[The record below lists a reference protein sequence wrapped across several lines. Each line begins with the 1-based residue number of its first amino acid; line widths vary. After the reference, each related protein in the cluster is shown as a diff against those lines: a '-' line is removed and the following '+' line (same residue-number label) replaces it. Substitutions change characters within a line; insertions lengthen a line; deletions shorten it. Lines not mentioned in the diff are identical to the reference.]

1 MVHAFGAHRTPLIS
15 THLLPC
21 LCGFYYFSHPLE
33 EQEMSRFL
41 WKVGWKIS
49 KIQNSPFPDNE
60 DICLEDV
67 DPGPCQYYQVQWF
80 WDQQVEE
87 CKEFH
92 YGGCMGTKNRFSSK
106 QQCVKQCKYKMF
118 NPVAVPGR
126 EIGCSDKEVIG
137 VIKVRTEQQ
146 KWK

>member
-1 MVHAFGAHRTPLIS
+1 MTKMFLQFHTLFVFFFVFLNQVHSKDEPL
-15 THLLPC
+15 
-21 LCGFYYFSHPLE
+21 FV
-33 EQEMSRFL
+33 
-41 WKVGWKIS
+41 K
-49 KIQNSPFPDNE
+49 NNE

-80 WDQQVEE
+80 WDQMAEE

-118 NPVAVPGR
+118 NPVAVPG
-126 EIGCSDKEVIG
+126 IKCGCLSSMAFKNAHFYSIFPYVF
-137 VIKVRTEQQ
+137 IKLLT
-146 KWK
+146 